1 MPTSRRQVLKQ
12 ILFVSAG
19 SALIPT
25 CLLLPQNKGLQL
37 KHISVSADQEMIFAA
52 LADTLI
58 PKTVSPGALEVHA
71 DLFVWKMLDDCTP
84 KEEQEKFLKGLNA
97 FSAAFQKQQKQFFNN
112 AASTERLAFLE
123 QLELSKDKEDP
134 LVIFYTK
141 AKQRLIQAY
150 SGSEFF
156 MTKVQVYEQ
165 IPSRF
170 HGCVPVSIQSIK
182 PA

>member
-1 MPTSRRQVLKQ
+1 MPISRRQVLKQ

-19 SALIPT
+19 SALIPS
-25 CLLLPQNKGLQL
+25 CLLLPQNKGLRL
-37 KHISVSADQEMIFAA
+37 KHISVSADQEMVFASF
-52 LADTLI
+52 ADTLL
-58 PKTVSPGALEVHA
+58 PKTDSEGALDVHA

-97 FSAAFQKQQKQFFNN
+97 FSSAFQKQHKHFFNN
-112 AASTERLAFLE
+112 AVTSERVAFME
-123 QLELSKDKEDP
+123 QIELSKDSQDP

-150 SGSEFF
+150 TGSEFF
-156 MTKVQVYEQ
+156 LTKVQLYEQ

-170 HGCVPVSIQSIK
+170 HGCVPVSTDFKKQS
-182 PA
+182 